1 MPPSEATSQYPCPDG
16 VVVMAAMGWF
26 RCMPPVDPKNEASPK
41 LKIPPSAAT
50 SQ

>member
-1 MPPSEATSQYPCPDG
+1 LPVGVAAIDATGLFSLIDP
-16 VVVMAAMGWF
+16 AE
-26 RCMPPVDPKNEASPK
+26 PKNATSPK